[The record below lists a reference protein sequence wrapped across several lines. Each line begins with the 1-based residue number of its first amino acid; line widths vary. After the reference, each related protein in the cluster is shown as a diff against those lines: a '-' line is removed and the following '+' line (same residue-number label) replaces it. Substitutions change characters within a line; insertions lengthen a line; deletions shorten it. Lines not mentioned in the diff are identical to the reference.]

1 MEDSAKEEEWTGV
14 WREVGEGGER
24 ERWEKMKEMQV
35 WKKLR
40 KEETRSVG
48 VEGEGKK
55 AEMEGGNY
63 ETRVICKGVDVE
75 GERREVQK
83 LKKNEK
89 IGGGETWGGE

>member
-1 MEDSAKEEEWTGV
+1 
-14 WREVGEGGER
+14 
-24 ERWEKMKEMQV
+24 MQV

-40 KEETRSVG
+40 KEETRCVG

-63 ETRVICKGVDVE
+63 ETRVICKGVDGE